1 MTKASIYSDEYDLKE
16 RDIMENLT
24 LIKGF
29 SSLSQKQRGI
39 FLQVNKKHLEGL
51 GEELKKGFTPIQV
64 SPTRKGEIIVN
75 FKNGTWLAY
84 NEFGEWY

>member
-1 MTKASIYSDEYDLKE
+1 
-16 RDIMENLT
+16 MENLT
-24 LIKGF
+24 LVKGF

-51 GEELKKGFTPIQV
+51 GEELKKEFTPIQV
-64 SPTRKGEIIVN
+64 SPTRKGEVLVN
-75 FKNGTWLAY
+75 FKNAKRLTY